1 MKRLKIFAWVG
12 LVLGV
17 AQILLM
23 LTSWLLTAAMPDVFV
38 RSLLSAEGIRWF
50 LGQFQSNMASPL
62 LVWLV
67 LCSIAHGAYRRSGIS
82 RYNHHEYRQRFAM
95 GVACFG
101 FVLLLLIM
109 LALTLLP
116 HAILLNVM
124 GGLFPSSFTQCIIP
138 YCAFVCT
145 VVCCSFGVMSGKMKG
160 VVGIFEALTS
170 GIAWGAPSFVLYIL
184 AAQLYYSLSFLL

>member
-1 MKRLKIFAWVG
+1 VKRLKIFAWVG

>member
-1 MKRLKIFAWVG
+1 M
-12 LVLGV
+12 VLGV

-82 RYNHHEYRQRFAM
+82 HYNHHEYRQRFAM

>member
-1 MKRLKIFAWVG
+1 VKRRKILAWVG

-50 LGQFQSNMASPL
+50 LGQFQYNMASPL

-67 LCSIAHGAYRRSGIS
+67 LCSIAYGAYRRSGIS
-82 RYNHHEYRQRFAM
+82 HYDHREYRQRFAL
-95 GVACFG
+95 GVACFASLV
-101 FVLLLLIM
+101 FVVIM

-124 GGLFPSSFTQCIIP
+124 GGLVPSSFTQCIIP
-138 YCAFVCT
+138 YCAFACM
-145 VVCCSFGVMSGKMKG
+145 VVSCCFGVMSGNMKG
-160 VVGIFEALTS
+160 IESIFEALTS
-170 GIAWGAPSFVLYIL
+170 GIAWGAPSFVIYIL

>member
-170 GIAWGAPSFVLYIL
+170 GIAWGAPTFVLYIL

>member
-1 MKRLKIFAWVG
+1 VKRLKIFAWVG

-170 GIAWGAPSFVLYIL
+170 GIAWGAPTFVLYIL